1 MRRLSRKEDEE
12 LLKFFVLF
20 VCSAGTKKPS
30 SERKV
35 AREA

>member
-1 MRRLSRKEDEE
+1 MFANFGRE
-12 LLKFFVLF
+12 LVF
-20 VCSAGTKKPS
+20 SADLYYNGANKKPS